1 MATDNSTT
9 ATTLVPHRKASD
21 EEVSQAMTT
30 GIVFKG
36 SKMRGP
42 APAAGVKTK
51 AKKKGYVTGA
61 HGSGAARKRLI
72 SEHGGPTG
80 IRNSILSNGEKQ
92 LD

>member
-51 AKKKGYVTGA
+51 AK
-61 HGSGAARKRLI
+61 RKAM
-72 SEHGGPTG
+72 
-80 IRNSILSNGEKQ
+80 
-92 LD
+92 

>member
-42 APAAGVKTK
+42 A
-51 AKKKGYVTGA
+51 KKGYVTGA
-61 HGSGAARKRLI
+61 HGSGAARKKAD
-72 SEHGGPTG
+72 
-80 IRNSILSNGEKQ
+80 IRTRRANRHKK
-92 LD
+92 